1 MAVGLSEAPLSSD
14 LTLAEKIAWAVDFV
28 IKDAVATWMS
38 TRTEKASLSLVE
50 LADVISNLAASQVVQ
65 DDLSKDSEPSPK
77 IKELMMTLN
86 SLATIRQTSP
96 VSLDQLQALISI
108 REGKV
113 SAAKPLQALIADPW
127 WAERLRLVWATA
139 AKESLAAPAMDEIRT
154 TLKNSNAGDER
165 AVAAAWSKAKDKLAA
180 WRNTLRPG
188 CTNSILTAMAV
199 YLDKTL
205 RSKATIPLAARDEEW
220 LTMREIVRERATWL
234 KQQCN
239 IAASTTLPIEATIV
253 SIVTGLEER
262 SRGLLAETS
271 AHMKFQQGLVLLTAF
286 NEGNDSSLNP
296 IVDVFRSCIGMQ
308 AAETATTAMLDAVAH
323 LGKGAVTTAH
333 AELATLLLSLMPAD
347 AGTEESGTVDNMRS
361 QWELTYEGLQLA
373 DLFHSLGSAYN
384 ASVEQRAAV
393 AAALEKWQPKWD
405 KLVDPDGH
413 VTDTSGLAASQ
424 TVLQPLI
431 EAVTGLHEWQ
441 RAAYEQQVET
451 AAKVASDA
459 AEALKLLAGGTKD
472 GASWKANLTGECT
485 WEDIEREAAYHL
497 TKEHSAQLDKRFAE
511 AQKALQ
517 ALLDVSAVAMTEPPQ
532 DIMEALDEAL
542 TEARVTGTER
552 FFMEVFASGRADRR
566 TSKVQTKV
574 ASMAKHKVPEDHIHP
589 MIWEKAMAAAAC

>member
-1 MAVGLSEAPLSSD
+1 MADHDGDCPR
-14 LTLAEKIAWAVDFV
+14 THNM
-28 IKDAVATWMS
+28 AVATMQHCRLNHAPDRGNNRVHCDRCGGTFAWPS
-38 TRTEKASLSLVE
+38 CRDQRAHEIPTR
-50 LADVISNLAASQVVQ
+50 IG
-65 DDLSKDSEPSPK
+65 P
-77 IKELMMTLN
+77 
-86 SLATIRQTSP
+86 
-96 VSLDQLQALISI
+96 LD
-108 REGKV
+108 G
-113 SAAKPLQALIADPW
+113 
-127 WAERLRLVWATA
+127 
-139 AKESLAAPAMDEIRT
+139 
-154 TLKNSNAGDER
+154 
-165 AVAAAWSKAKDKLAA
+165 
-180 WRNTLRPG
+180 
-188 CTNSILTAMAV
+188 
-199 YLDKTL
+199 
-205 RSKATIPLAARDEEW
+205 
-220 LTMREIVRERATWL
+220 
-234 KQQCN
+234 
-239 IAASTTLPIEATIV
+239 
-253 SIVTGLEER
+253 
-262 SRGLLAETS
+262 
-271 AHMKFQQGLVLLTAF
+271 F
-286 NEGNDSSLNP
+286 NEGNDSSLDP

-323 LGKGAVTTAH
+323 LGKEAVTTAH

-384 ASVEQRAAV
+384 ASVEQRANV

-405 KLVDPDGH
+405 KFVDPDGH
-413 VTDTSGLAASQ
+413 VTDTSGLAASRA
-424 TVLQPLI
+424 VLQPLKD
-431 EAVTGLHEWQ
+431 AVIGLQEWQ

-451 AAKVASDA
+451 AAKVASEA

-472 GASWKANLTGECT
+472 GASWKANLIGERT

-532 DIMEALDEAL
+532 DIMEALEGAL

-552 FFMEVFASGRADRR
+552 FFMEVFASGRADKR